1 MYTKTFKFPKIVNPG
16 DQAKIQ
22 YTYIVSGKTEDQ
34 VKSVGAELEKIFN
47 TETGEKL
54 LIHWRGT
61 DGSTEASKTYQIE
74 MIDDDVSR
82 AQRST
87 GKLWVSNEDI
97 NTSGFFNQYGQVIG
111 YSLARVLVHELSH
124 LAAVVVE
131 GVEGT
136 EDPIQG
142 NVTKEQYLDFL
153 AKLDADVQG
162 SAVRFADQVMAEL
175 AGSPSN
181 SHIRTG
187 YYNSPKG
194 VDEIEQLKVSTYLTS
209 EDRIEN
215 TKIGLL
221 GSINDDIIRGNN
233 DASDLLIGHHGNDEI
248 YGGSGRD
255 FLFGGEGDDILLHGG
270 DGNDLVVGGD
280 GSDTIKGGDGDDVL
294 YGGDGDD
301 ILKGES
307 GSDILKGGKGYD
319 TYFVTDGDVVE
330 DIDGEG
336 KLWLDT
342 RDYTGYPD
350 YLDFSEALF
359 LSVDPETP
367 DTVSGYLY
375 GYHHISIQLKLQS
388 NDLYVT
394 YKKTFSD
401 DSAKSFTIINW
412 ANGSFGLDL
421 PTKPNAGGGDPDPV
435 PQEGRSSND
444 QMNGTDGDDH
454 LKGNGGNDILIGGD
468 GADILDGGK
477 GWDTAA
483 YWGAKKAVTV
493 NLASSLNYRA
503 FSNNSANSA
512 ENIKNRGEASGDVF
526 ISIEAV
532 IGSDYDDKLI
542 GDNGW
547 NGLYGGYGDD
557 VINGQGGND
566 NIEGGKGDDVFVI
579 GQGSG
584 HDVIEDFS
592 AGAGSEDVVRF
603 EAGFSSFSQMMAAT
617 RQNGDDIV
625 IDIDAKNSLTLSNVK
640 LADLH
645 EDDFEFPR
653 ISIVGMDKDET
664 LSGTSVKDHIRALD
678 GNDKLIGGAGA
689 DILDGGDGWD
699 TAVYW
704 DAASGVSVNLSD
716 DSKNTG
722 IAAGD
727 RFVNIEAVIG
737 SSYDDTITGDDG
749 WNGLYGGE
757 GDDVLNGKDGNDNL
771 EGGEGDDVFIFAAG
785 DDDDVIEDFSAG
797 AGSDDVIELSGI
809 SGFNSFADVLAA
821 ASDQGSDT
829 FIRLDDDDSIL
840 LKNVS
845 VSDLH
850 QDDFR
855 FA

>member
-1 MYTKTFKFPKIVNPG
+1 M
-16 DQAKIQ
+16 
-22 YTYIVSGKTEDQ
+22 
-34 VKSVGAELEKIFN
+34 KSVGAELEKIFN

-74 MIDDDVSR
+74 MIDHGDSQ
-82 AQRST
+82 AQCSK

-97 NTSGFFNQYGQVIG
+97 KATGFFNQYGQVID
-111 YSLARVLVHELSH
+111 YSLARILAHELSH

-142 NVTKEQYLDFL
+142 KVTKEQYLDFL

-162 SAVRFADQVMAEL
+162 SAVRFADKVMAEL

-209 EDRIEN
+209 ADRIEN

-233 DASDLLIGHHGNDEI
+233 DASDLLIGHHGNDKI

-255 FLFGGEGDDILLHGG
+255 FLFGGEGDDILLHGE

-301 ILKGES
+301 ILKGET
-307 GSDILKGGKGYD
+307 GSDILKGGKGHD

-330 DIDGEG
+330 DIDGDG
-336 KLWLDT
+336 QLWLGT
-342 RDYTGYPD
+342 EYPNH
-350 YLDFSEALF
+350 YLDFREALF
-359 LSVDPETP
+359 MDPVLGSPNTLA
-367 DTVSGYLY
+367 GYLHAFHY
-375 GYHHISIQLKLQS
+375 ISVIMRLVEDDLQ
-388 NDLYVT
+388 VT
-394 YKKTFSD
+394 YYETFGNENI
-401 DSAKSFTIINW
+401 KYNFTIMNW
-412 ANGSFGLDL
+412 QNGSFGLEL
-421 PTKPNAGGGDPDPV
+421 SFSANPGLGPDPDPQKGT
-435 PQEGRSSND
+435 PSSD
-444 QMNGTDGDDH
+444 EMNGTDGDDH
-454 LKGNGGNDILIGGD
+454 LIGKAGDDILIGGD
-468 GADILDGGK
+468 GADTLDGGK

-493 NLASSLNYRA
+493 NLASSVNNRA
-503 FSNNSANSA
+503 FSVNSVNSAN
-512 ENIKNRGEASGDVF
+512 NVNNRGEASGDVF

-542 GDNGW
+542 GDDGW
-547 NGLYGGYGDD
+547 NGLYGSYGDD

-579 GQGSG
+579 GQGSD

-625 IDIDAKNSLTLSNVK
+625 IDIDAKNSLTLSDVE

-653 ISIVGMDKDET
+653 ISIVGMDNDET

-678 GNDKLIGGAGA
+678 GNDMLIGGAGA

-704 DAASGVSVNLSD
+704 DAASGVRVNLSD

-727 RFVNIEAVIG
+727 SFVNIEAVIG

-757 GDDVLNGKDGNDNL
+757 GDDVLNGKDGNDNI

-797 AGSDDVIELSGI
+797 SGSDDVIELSGI
-809 SGFNSFADVLAA
+809 SGFDSFADVLAV
-821 ASDQGSDT
+821 ASDQGADT

-840 LKNVS
+840 LKDVS

>member
-1 MYTKTFKFPKIVNPG
+1 M
-16 DQAKIQ
+16 
-22 YTYIVSGKTEDQ
+22 
-34 VKSVGAELEKIFN
+34 
-47 TETGEKL
+47 
-54 LIHWRGT
+54 
-61 DGSTEASKTYQIE
+61 
-74 MIDDDVSR
+74 
-82 AQRST
+82 
-87 GKLWVSNEDI
+87 
-97 NTSGFFNQYGQVIG
+97 
-111 YSLARVLVHELSH
+111 
-124 LAAVVVE
+124 
-131 GVEGT
+131 
-136 EDPIQG
+136 
-142 NVTKEQYLDFL
+142 
-153 AKLDADVQG
+153 
-162 SAVRFADQVMAEL
+162 
-175 AGSPSN
+175 
-181 SHIRTG
+181 
-187 YYNSPKG
+187 
-194 VDEIEQLKVSTYLTS
+194 
-209 EDRIEN
+209 
-215 TKIGLL
+215 
-221 GSINDDIIRGNN
+221 
-233 DASDLLIGHHGNDEI
+233 
-248 YGGSGRD
+248 
-255 FLFGGEGDDILLHGG
+255 
-270 DGNDLVVGGD
+270 
-280 GSDTIKGGDGDDVL
+280 
-294 YGGDGDD
+294 
-301 ILKGES
+301 
-307 GSDILKGGKGYD
+307 
-319 TYFVTDGDVVE
+319 VE

-367 DTVSGYLY
+367 DIVSGYLY
-375 GYHHISIQLKLQS
+375 NYHHISIQLKLQS

-421 PTKPNAGGGDPDPV
+421 PNKPNVGGGDPDPV